1 MQVDPS
7 PFGGWDFL
15 SRVIGAKS
23 HEQRVD
29 ICERVA
35 DEGQVYKIGF
45 ILSLQFFKLF
55 LLLSVRWRVVKPFHI
70 GRALFAGR
78 GRRL

>member
-1 MQVDPS
+1 M
-7 PFGGWDFL
+7 
-15 SRVIGAKS
+15 
-23 HEQRVD
+23 D

-55 LLLSVRWRVVKPFHI
+55 LLLSVGWRVVEPFHI
-70 GRALFAGR
+70 GRALSAGR